1 MVFYNPMKPRVQYFH
16 WSSTLTICLD
26 DLSWDFLLQAND
38 IIK

>member
-1 MVFYNPMKPRVQYFH
+1 MVFCNSKKPRVQYVH
-16 WSSTLTICLD
+16 WSSTLIICLD